1 MLVVGGSKGGIIVVV
16 AVVVVVGI
24 MLWEGK
30 KVRLC
35 REIWYV
41 CSVRFH
47 SIVDKKWVI
56 IMTGEIEKEA
66 K

>member
-1 MLVVGGSKGGIIVVV
+1 LLLQLLLMLVVGGSKGGIIVVV

-35 REIWYV
+35 RELYGTFV
-41 CSVRFH
+41 AFGS
-47 SIVDKKWVI
+47 
-56 IMTGEIEKEA
+56 TQ
-66 K
+66 